1 MTKEE
6 LEKEVEE
13 YLHNNYC
20 CKGSYCGFNTECKE
34 GVRIRCS
41 EFDILKKH
49 LINFGE
55 SRKERIAELTD
66 ELKALRESIKDYGAG
81 CYENGLRNGK
91 RKLEAQI
98 ERMKCCGNCRFSEND
113 KLNGTFCHREGCFVV
128 ASAKCKL
135 WEN

>member
-1 MTKEE
+1 MTEE

-55 SRKERIAELTD
+55 SRKERIVELEK
-66 ELKALRESIKDYGAG
+66 ELADAKKVQVVEHFEAYGQCRDSRRIAD
-81 CYENGLRNGK
+81 
-91 RKLEAQI
+91 LEAQI
-98 ERMKCCGNCRFSEND
+98 EKMKSDVMGNIKWADQNKNNQMYC
-113 KLNGTFCHREGCFVV
+113 KLNVMFNQ
-128 ASAKCKL
+128 
-135 WEN
+135 WEIKEKK